1 MKLAVRTLSTA
12 IGTLMFLVAA
22 SPAGAGTKR
31 QPVGF
36 PSPNPFVLTAPDY
49 CDFNVLVDVVS
60 TKEYFTSTLN
70 ADGSTTLKVTGS
82 AFVTVTN
89 EATGKTLSYNISGP
103 GTETFYPS
111 GAFSA
116 DLEGPELLWT
126 THANSYDGVPTL
138 SYTTGHVTFSVDQ
151 YGKTIAYH
159 LDGHRTD
166 VCAALA

>member
-1 MKLAVRTLSTA
+1 MGPAVRALATA
-12 IGTLMFLVAA
+12 IGTLVFLVAA
-22 SPAGAGTKR
+22 SPAGADTKR

-36 PSPNPFVLTAPDY
+36 PTPNPFELTAPDY
-49 CDFNVLVDVVS
+49 CNFNLLVEVV
-60 TKEYFTSTLN
+60 TTNEYFTATQN
-70 ADGSTTLKVTGS
+70 ADGPTTQKFTGS

-89 EATGKTLSYNISGP
+89 ETTGKTLPYNISGP
-103 GTETFYPS
+103 GTETFYPN
-111 GAFSA
+111 GAFTA
-116 DLEGPELLWT
+116 DLAGPELLWT

-151 YGKTIAYH
+151 TGKTTAYH